1 MLPPFFT
8 FFWVKQSLTKASL
21 LCVSHTETPADHAA
35 FEAEDSDAMEERL
48 IHFGIGYTK
57 AIVPGTD
64 AAQLFFYDPEG

>member
-1 MLPPFFT
+1 M
-8 FFWVKQSLTKASL
+8 VKQILLNASL
-21 LCVSHTETPADHAA
+21 LCLSHSETPGNYAA

-48 IHFGIGYTK
+48 VHFGIGYTK